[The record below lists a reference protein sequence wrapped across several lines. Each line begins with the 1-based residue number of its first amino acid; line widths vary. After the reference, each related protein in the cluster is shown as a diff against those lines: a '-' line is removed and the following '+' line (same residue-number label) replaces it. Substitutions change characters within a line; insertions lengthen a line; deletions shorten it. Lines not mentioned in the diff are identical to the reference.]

1 MVDDEGPAPATA
13 NSRFS
18 SAGALVAA
26 VVAIAAPVL
35 GAYLYR
41 QHTAVLPGGGIV
53 GVELRGG
60 TLTPAQVIALAPA
73 VRGHLLWDLP
83 LIALYGLGL
92 TLGAVLA
99 VSISRSAS
107 GRAWAR
113 FGVFAAAVTVLA
125 DLVEDGALWWAFR
138 SGTSAASSARAF
150 DVASVSAVIKF
161 SASVPAGLVFL
172 VGVGLTVGRVVV
184 GWFSSAAPDL
194 ADGEHRAALPVL
206 PDDHGPGVPD
216 GTSPSPAAAERARWW
231 RGYNV
236 PACGH
241 PHPGVH
247 GQPTGIC
254 LSGGGIRAASVAMG
268 ALQSPEFRERVV
280 PAAQYLVSVSGGGYT
295 AGAFQQTL
303 TAAGPASSVW
313 EGEQVVRS
321 ADTAFLPGTAEEDHI
336 RRHASYL
343 ASNLV
348 EILVALALLARHLL
362 LTLVLLFGPAVLI
375 GVAVGVFYRYAPVT
389 ALGPVAAAATDGGA
403 GAPAFPAPRSG
414 TWWALGL
421 LAAVAVAAW
430 LIGQLAS
437 AHGQAARWAPVRRV
451 AGAAS
456 RMLAGLTLVV
466 AAVALVV
473 PAIVWVAG
481 WLLHQTGGT
490 VHVAGPVGGVLLAYG
505 ASVASVAWRHR
516 KVVTD
521 KNSGLKV
528 AKSAPR
534 GAVQLLLVVVTLVV
548 LSVGWLLLVGS
559 MATLGLRPL
568 TAAGIVTLAV
578 LAAVVVF
585 LGGFSDET
593 TLSLHPFYRARL
605 ASAFAVRRVRRA
617 DGQTVARAYAP
628 EERTVLSEYGA
639 LPEATAFP
647 HVVFAASA
655 TVGEK
660 RTAPGAHRVTYTF
673 CSDWVGGPD
682 LGYVGTG
689 RMEALAP
696 PRLQRDLTVQGAVAI
711 SGAAIAASIGGE
723 RTAWYE
729 TLFVVTGVRLG
740 AWMPNPAYL
749 IDTYTRP
756 RPWHEPGLPHARR
769 LSYLI
774 RQLFGAH
781 SATAPLVQVS
791 DGGFYDNLGL
801 VELFRRGVTRIYCID
816 ASGDTPPA
824 ATTLAQALTLAQ
836 QELGVQ
842 VDLEAG
848 TWTTFTAGGADPLAP
863 ASPLARLSARLSQR
877 GIITGTFTYPEG
889 SPYADRGQGVLVV
902 AKASLWPTLSYPV
915 LAYANDEAAFPRD
928 STGDQFFDDR
938 QYAAYTALGRA
949 LGTAAVAAMDRY
961 DAGGNLIPPLPA
973 PAGVA
978 ADGAA
983 PIPQQQGP
991 QQQGAGRA

>member
-1 MVDDEGPAPATA
+1 MVDDEGSAPATA
-13 NSRFS
+13 PPRFAS
-18 SAGALVAA
+18 TGALVTA
-26 VVAIAAPVL
+26 VVAVAAPVL
-35 GAYLYR
+35 GGYLYR
-41 QHTAVLPGGGIV
+41 QHTEVLPGGGIA
-53 GVELRGG
+53 GIELDGG
-60 TLTPAQVIALAPA
+60 ALSPARVVALAPA
-73 VRGHLLWDLP
+73 VRAHLLWDLP

-92 TLGAVLA
+92 VLGALLA
-99 VSISRSAS
+99 LSVSRSAT
-107 GRAWAR
+107 GRRWAR
-113 FGVFAAAVTVLA
+113 FGLFATAVTVLA

-138 SGTSAASSARAF
+138 DGAPASSSARGF
-150 DVASVSAVIKF
+150 DVASVAAVVKF
-161 SASVPAGLVFL
+161 SASVPAAVVLV
-172 VGVGLTVGRVVV
+172 VGVGLTVGRVVA

-194 ADGEHRAALPVL
+194 APDEHRAALPVL
-206 PDDHGPGVPD
+206 PGDAGPPESTGVPPA
-216 GTSPSPAAAERARWW
+216 TPAAAERARWW

-241 PHPGVH
+241 PHPGTH

-268 ALQSPEFRERVV
+268 ALQSPEFRARVV

-295 AGAFQQTL
+295 AGAFQQAL
-303 TAAGPASSVW
+303 TGAGAGAAVG
-313 EGEQVVRS
+313 EGEQVVTS
-321 ADTAFLPGTAEEDHI
+321 PATAFLPGTAEEDHV

-362 LTLVLLFGPAVLI
+362 LTLILLFGPAVLL
-375 GVAVGVFYRYAPVT
+375 GVAAGACYRFAPVT
-389 ALGPVAAAATDGGA
+389 VLGPVASAAADGGA
-403 GAPAFPAPRSG
+403 GAPAFPAPRAAA
-414 TWWALGL
+414 WWALGL
-421 LAAVAVAAW
+421 LAALAVGAW

-437 AHGQAARWAPVRRV
+437 AHGTSAAWAPVRRV
-451 AGAAS
+451 AGAAA
-456 RMLAGLTLVV
+456 RMLAGLTLMV
-466 AAVALVV
+466 AGVTLVV
-473 PAIVWVAG
+473 PTVVWLSG
-481 WLLHQTGGT
+481 WLLHQTGGS
-490 VHVAGPVGGVLLAYG
+490 VHVAGPVAGVLLAYG
-505 ASVASVAWRHR
+505 ASIASVAWRHR
-516 KVVTD
+516 KLVTD
-521 KNSGLKV
+521 KSSGLTV
-528 AKSAPR
+528 AKAAPR
-534 GAVQLLLVVVTLVV
+534 GAVQLILVVVTLVV
-548 LSVGWLLLVGS
+548 LSAGWLLLVGS
-559 MATLGLRPL
+559 MATVGLRPL
-568 TAAGIVTLAV
+568 TAATRVTLGV

-585 LGGFSDET
+585 LGGLSDET

-639 LPEATAFP
+639 LAKTTAFP

-682 LGYVGTG
+682 LGYLATE
-689 RMEALAP
+689 RMVALAP
-696 PRLQRDLTVQGAVAI
+696 PRLQRDLTVQGAVAL

-729 TLFVVTGVRLG
+729 TLLVVTGVRLG

-756 RPWHEPGLPHARR
+756 RPWHEPGLPRARR
-769 LSYLI
+769 LSYLV

-781 SATAPLVQVS
+781 SVTAPLVQVT

-816 ASGDTPPA
+816 ASGDSPPA

-836 QELGVQ
+836 QELGVHT
-842 VDLEAG
+842 DLEAG

-877 GIITGTFTYPEG
+877 GVITGTFRYPEG
-889 SPYADRGQGVLVV
+889 SPYAGRGQGVLVV
-902 AKASLWPTLSYPV
+902 AKASLWPALAYPV
-915 LAYANDEAAFPRD
+915 LAYAQDQGAFPRD

-961 DAGGNLIPPLPA
+961 DAGGNLVPPPAVPA
-973 PAGVA
+973 PV
-978 ADGAA
+978 ADGL
-983 PIPQQQGP
+983 PIPQQH
-991 QQQGAGRA
+991 GAGMA